1 MSYGSGADQREDD
14 VIVLLTLEPV
24 HCGHLQDKGQSVIQ
38 AAQWLFLQFNE
49 GLFELKV

>member
-24 HCGHLQDKGQSVIQ
+24 HCGHLQHKEQSVIQ
-38 AAQWLFLQFNE
+38 ATQGLFLQFNK